1 VNDDPTNPDPN
12 VRYDTGQWISGASIS
27 TEPVAAGELQPG
39 DALLLDDGTRAEVTD
54 IRTGDFWLNTGR
66 HGPGVALGWRAGS
79 SSGVMFRDGSD
90 VVRRVT
96 NG

>member
-1 VNDDPTNPDPN
+1 MQNPSDHQEN
-12 VRYDTGQWISGASIS
+12 VYLDVGGWLSGASIS
-27 TEPVAAGELQPG
+27 TEPVAARDIQPG

-54 IRTGDFWLNTGR
+54 IRTGDFWLNTGG

-79 SSGVMFRDGSD
+79 STGVLFRDRSD
-90 VVRRVT
+90 VVQRVT